1 MFLCCHV
8 LKLFG
13 ISFSSILVLRDLS
26 LEEHLGLLG
35 LLSVLL
41 QVLSCTRTEYELR
54 LILKVLVDAFPDL
67 GVLIVHLFGLS
78 IAL

>member
-1 MFLCCHV
+1 MFLCRHV
-8 LKLFG
+8 LKLHG
-13 ISFSSILVLRDLS
+13 ISLSSILVLRDLS
-26 LEEHLGLLG
+26 LEEHFGLLC

-54 LILKVLVDAFPDL
+54 LILKVLVDTFPDL